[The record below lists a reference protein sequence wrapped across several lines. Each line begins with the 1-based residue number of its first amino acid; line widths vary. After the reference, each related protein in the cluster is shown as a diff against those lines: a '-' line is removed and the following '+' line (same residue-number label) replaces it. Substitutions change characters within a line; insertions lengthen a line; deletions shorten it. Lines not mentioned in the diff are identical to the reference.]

1 MNRWVLTST
10 DGRTHP
16 APTPPP
22 STSHSQRS
30 ARSLAR
36 SLRNNS
42 GSTSKPRQD
51 SSRLKRTSGPQQP
64 ASSRVRINALG
75 VAELRKYAFEVTV
88 KNEDLK
94 HRLKSSNELYSKL
107 HDAYQR
113 LKERSKE
120 IEVEEAMVVEK
131 KVRRGDSNSKP
142 KQIVEERR
150 RGACDD
156 RPSSSCGPSER
167 ARARRDRAPVHAA
180 NPSVRRSP
188 RNHGHPVTGVP
199 SAPNVTD
206 SQQTP
211 RSAVTA
217 SQLPEGLVAWPQN
230 FQLAALTDECDGRD
244 DSRNDD
250 DANDGKDTNDDDTPR
265 NGRHT
270 DDEETPKDAVTVRKR
285 LLKSPAWETI
295 QKKKKLENH
304 VHMGYE
310 HIPAPEDPVKR
321 LELPGISGMAPRP
334 GTGAGRQL
342 DEQRAFKYFEVV
354 RKQDERAKLP
364 AGFCADCARFYRVY
378 AQNGDLQEAD
388 ALVKRLCGHTIH
400 AQTSRHRQKWYGSFD
415 PSFLPSFR
423 TSRGLPLSDPVPT
436 NPDCRQAPDSPE
448 DFWHIRPPEPHT

>member
-1 MNRWVLTST
+1 M
-10 DGRTHP
+10 
-16 APTPPP
+16 
-22 STSHSQRS
+22 
-30 ARSLAR
+30 
-36 SLRNNS
+36 
-42 GSTSKPRQD
+42 
-51 SSRLKRTSGPQQP
+51 
-64 ASSRVRINALG
+64 RINALG

-131 KVRRGDSNSKP
+131 KARRGDSNSKP
-142 KQIVEERR
+142 KQVVEGRR

-156 RPSSSCGPSER
+156 RPSSSCGPSE
-167 ARARRDRAPVHAA
+167 RARRDRAPVHAA

-188 RNHGHPVTGVP
+188 RNHGHPAHPAHPATGVT

-244 DSRNDD
+244 NSRDDD
-250 DANDGKDTNDDDTPR
+250 DANDGKDTNDDETPR

-342 DEQRAFKYFEVV
+342 DEQRAFKYLEVV

-378 AQNGDLQEAD
+378 AQKGDLQEAD

-400 AQTSRHRQKWYGSFD
+400 AQTSRHRQKWYGPFRSVLQSFLH
-415 PSFLPSFR
+415 SFLPPV
-423 TSRGLPLSDPVPT
+423 SRPS
-436 NPDCRQAPDSPE
+436 A
-448 DFWHIRPPEPHT
+448 H